1 MKATQSN
8 KDARGLDDAA
18 LEEKIANAKN
28 ELMNLRFRKASGQ
41 LENTAQLQ
49 SIRKNI
55 ARMMTIQ
62 SEKRQAKAASAS

>member
-41 LENTAQLQ
+41 
-49 SIRKNI
+49 
-55 ARMMTIQ
+55 
-62 SEKRQAKAASAS
+62 